1 MPPRTLALHYDLMG
15 LPVTSLYAG
24 ALGLAYLALT
34 ARVIVRRRARRV
46 AFGDGGDAELA
57 RRVRTHANFAE

>member
-1 MPPRTLALHYDLMG
+1 MG